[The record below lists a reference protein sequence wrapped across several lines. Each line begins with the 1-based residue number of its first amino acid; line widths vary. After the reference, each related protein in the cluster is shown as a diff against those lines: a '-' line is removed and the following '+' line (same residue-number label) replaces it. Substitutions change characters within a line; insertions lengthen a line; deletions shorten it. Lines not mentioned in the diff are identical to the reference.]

1 MDNIRKY
8 NNDSNDLRNSVPNV
22 NIKSLKEADAT
33 QKLLMNNAKPKE
45 MSEEELGE
53 TLAKLEVSWFYS
65 IHNQFYS

>member
-1 MDNIRKY
+1 MLNRNSMDNIRKY

-53 TLAKLEVSWFYS
+53 TLAKLEVS
-65 IHNQFYS
+65 